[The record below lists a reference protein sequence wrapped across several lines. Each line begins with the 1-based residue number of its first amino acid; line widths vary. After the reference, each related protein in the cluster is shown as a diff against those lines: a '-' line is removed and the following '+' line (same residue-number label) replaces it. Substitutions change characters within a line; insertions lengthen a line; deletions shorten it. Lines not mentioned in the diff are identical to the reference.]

1 MSWCYLDVKRLAPG
15 GVKEA
20 RLVAQG
26 HTQKAGI
33 DYNEIFAP
41 VIKYESFQFFF
52 FALAACFSVTI
63 H

>member
-1 MSWCYLDVKRLAPG
+1 MAPG

-41 VIKYESFQFFF
+41 VIKYESVQFFFF
-52 FALAACFSVTI
+52 FALAACFPVTI

>member
-1 MSWCYLDVKRLAPG
+1 MSWCHLDVKRLAPG

-41 VIKYESFQFFF
+41 VIKYESVQFFF
-52 FALAACFSVTI
+52 FL